1 MEYTTGKRV
10 FDEWLIKR
18 PIGEGANGKV
28 FEIEKSSFGVTNQS
42 ALKVITIPKSVS
54 EIREAMSEGMD
65 EKSVTTYFR
74 GFVEEIVKE
83 IAVMTSLKGHPHIVT
98 CEDYR
103 VLEHTDTIGWDILI
117 RMELL
122 TPLTDHQIR
131 SPLSEQE
138 VLQLGK
144 EIASALVYCQKQGM
158 IHRDIKPQNVF
169 ISKTGQY
176 KLGDFGVARTVEKTM
191 SGLSR
196 KGTESYMAP
205 EVYKNERY
213 GPSVDIYSLGL
224 MLYALL
230 NHGRLPFL
238 PLPPAMPKYSDRE
251 QALARRMRGDILPLP
266 ACASEDFADVILKAC
281 QYDPAKRYRTA
292 EEFLAAL
299 ERVSLGDSGKVE
311 KNWDHWGQNSHGKE
325 NHEENFDK
333 TVGTWGSRMQTS
345 RKAYVEEDRTND
357 FEDKTV
363 SAWSSFQQEKAVVP
377 PKGVAKKS
385 FNEQPGKKSKG
396 GKLGLGIIVALICVG
411 GLVGG
416 ILSGGGSQNEDLNHG
431 NKTPDAYETERHNE
445 PPVTKA
451 PETQGYIEEPE
462 TTEAAPGEDQLIR
475 QEWINIFNRFLN
487 DVKIQGTH
495 YTEIT
500 PTEYAGILYG
510 NGFGFDDNNW
520 QTPYTEEMQLEMD
533 GQRMDACVMI
543 NGEEAKGY
551 IEYDVEDELHWRFD
565 PKEDAEVLRRMKQYT
580 PAPLG
585 IQLGDHVGVALQKM
599 GVTQDMLD
607 WLRTGKSGDRIL
619 KSWKDEEGTP
629 WYVSEEYQEHNN
641 MAYIFSLQRSNEV
654 NKILEIDVIFQPDSQ
669 GEYYMQAVY
678 LRWR

>member
-54 EIREAMSEGMD
+54 DIKDAMSEGMD
-65 EKSVTTYFR
+65 EGSVTSYFR

-83 IAVMTSLKGHPHIVT
+83 IAVMTSLKGHPHIVN

-103 VLEHTDTIGWDILI
+103 VMEHTDIIGWDILI

-122 TPLTDHQIR
+122 TPLTDHQLR
-131 SPLSEQE
+131 NPLNEQE
-138 VLQLGK
+138 VLRLGK

-224 MLYALL
+224 MLYALM

-251 QALARRMRGDILPLP
+251 QALARRMRGDIMPLP
-266 ACASEDFADVILKAC
+266 VCASEEFAEVILKAC

-292 EEFLAAL
+292 GEFLAAL
-299 ERVSLGDSGKVE
+299 ENVSLNVSGKTEGDRSYSEMNDDNEV
-311 KNWDHWGQNSHGKE
+311 DYY
-325 NHEENFDK
+325 DK
-333 TVGTWGSRMQTS
+333 TVSTWGSSTQTTRS
-345 RKAYVEEDRTND
+345 PRIEEDRTND

-363 SAWSSFQQEKAVVP
+363 SAWGSFQKEKAVAP
-377 PKGVAKKS
+377 PERNVRKS
-385 FNEQPGKKSKG
+385 SKG
-396 GKLGLGIIVALICVG
+396 WKMVAAVMVVLLCVG
-411 GLVGG
+411 GFLGNMLGG
-416 ILSGGGSQNEDLNHG
+416 NSTDDDLNHG
-431 NKTPDAYETERHNE
+431 NQNPNFHETERHNE
-445 PPVTKA
+445 SPVTKAPETKA

-462 TTEAAPGEDQLIR
+462 STEETLSTDQLIQ
-475 QEWINIFNRFLN
+475 QEWIDIFNRFLN

-495 YTEIT
+495 YTDVT
-500 PTEYAGILYG
+500 PTEYAKILYG
-510 NGFGFDDNNW
+510 NGFGFDEGNW
-520 QTPYTEEMQLEMD
+520 MTPYTEDMELGMD
-533 GQRMDACVMI
+533 GQRLETCVML

-551 IEYDVEDELHWRFD
+551 IEYDVERELHWRFD
-565 PKEDAEVLRRMKQYT
+565 LEEDAEVLRRVKQYA

-585 IQLGDHVGVALQKM
+585 VQLGDRVGAALEKM
-599 GVTQDMLD
+599 GITQEMLD
-607 WLRTGKSGDRIL
+607 WIRIGKSGDRIS
-619 KSWKDEEGTP
+619 KSWDDEEGTP
-629 WYVSEEYQEHNN
+629 WFITEEYQEHNK
-641 MAYIFSLQRSNEV
+641 MAYILSLQRSNIV
-654 NKILEIDVIFQPDSQ
+654 DNILEIDLVFQPDHQ
-669 GEYYMQAVY
+669 DEYCLQAVY

>member
-28 FEIEKSSFGVTNQS
+28 FEIEKSNFGVTNQS

-54 EIREAMSEGMD
+54 DIKDAMSEGMD
-65 EKSVTTYFR
+65 EGSVTSYFR

-83 IAVMTSLKGHPHIVT
+83 IAVMTSLKGHPHIVN

-103 VLEHTDTIGWDILI
+103 VMEHTDIIGWDILI

-122 TPLTDHQIR
+122 TPLTDHQLR
-131 SPLSEQE
+131 NPLNEQE
-138 VLQLGK
+138 VLRLGK

-224 MLYALL
+224 MLYALM

-238 PLPPAMPKYSDRE
+238 SLPPAMPKYSDRE
-251 QALARRMRGDILPLP
+251 QALARRMRGDIMPLP
-266 ACASEDFADVILKAC
+266 VCASEEFAEVILKAC

-292 EEFLAAL
+292 GEFLAAL
-299 ERVSLGDSGKVE
+299 ENVSLNVSGKTEGDRSYSEMNDDNEV
-311 KNWDHWGQNSHGKE
+311 DYY
-325 NHEENFDK
+325 DK
-333 TVGTWGSRMQTS
+333 TVSTWGSSTQTTRS
-345 RKAYVEEDRTND
+345 PRIEEDRTND

-363 SAWSSFQQEKAVVP
+363 SAWGSFQKEKAVAP
-377 PKGVAKKS
+377 PERNVRKS
-385 FNEQPGKKSKG
+385 SKG
-396 GKLGLGIIVALICVG
+396 WKMVAAVMVVLLCVG
-411 GLVGG
+411 GFLGNMLGG
-416 ILSGGGSQNEDLNHG
+416 NSTDDDLNHG
-431 NKTPDAYETERHNE
+431 NQNPNFHETERHNE
-445 PPVTKA
+445 SPVTKAPETKA

-462 TTEAAPGEDQLIR
+462 STEETLSTDQLIQ
-475 QEWINIFNRFLN
+475 QEWIDIFNRFLN

-495 YTEIT
+495 YTDVT
-500 PTEYAGILYG
+500 PTEYAKILYG
-510 NGFGFDDNNW
+510 NGFGFDEGNW
-520 QTPYTEEMQLEMD
+520 MTPYTEDMELGMD
-533 GQRMDACVMI
+533 GQRLETCVML

-551 IEYDVEDELHWRFD
+551 IEYDVERELHWRFD
-565 PKEDAEVLRRMKQYT
+565 LEEDAEVLRRVKQYA

-585 IQLGDHVGVALQKM
+585 VQLGDRVGAALEKM
-599 GVTQDMLD
+599 GITQEMLD
-607 WLRTGKSGDRIL
+607 WIRIGKSGDRIS
-619 KSWKDEEGTP
+619 KSWDDEEGTP
-629 WYVSEEYQEHNN
+629 WFITEEYQEHNK
-641 MAYIFSLQRSNEV
+641 MAYILSLQRSNIV
-654 NKILEIDVIFQPDSQ
+654 DNILEIDLVFQPDHQ
-669 GEYYMQAVY
+669 DEYCLQAVY